1 MQDTGIKNKTALQTI
16 VHIQTHIVY
25 KLQKIDKTSIML
37 KLFSYNHYVIPQ
49 ENKLR
54 RKRKYPFLELNCR
67 SKILTV

>member
-37 KLFSYNHYVIPQ
+37 KLFSYNHYVIP
-49 ENKLR
+49 
-54 RKRKYPFLELNCR
+54 
-67 SKILTV
+67 